1 MLKLS
6 TATKFNK
13 DIKLCKKRN
22 YDLNLLYN
30 IVDTLRIPAS
40 LPEKN
45 RDHNL
50 KGNLSDKRECH
61 IASNWLLIYKIK
73 DDELILDRT
82 GTHAYLF
89 DE

>member
-6 TATKFNK
+6 STTKFNK

-30 IVDTLRIPAS
+30 IVDNLRIPAS
-40 LPEKN
+40 LPIKN

-50 KGNLSDKRECH
+50 KGHLSDKRECH
-61 IASNWLLIYKIK
+61 IAQRSTRLLLIVRGQKVWN
-73 DDELILDRT
+73 T
-82 GTHAYLF
+82 
-89 DE
+89 